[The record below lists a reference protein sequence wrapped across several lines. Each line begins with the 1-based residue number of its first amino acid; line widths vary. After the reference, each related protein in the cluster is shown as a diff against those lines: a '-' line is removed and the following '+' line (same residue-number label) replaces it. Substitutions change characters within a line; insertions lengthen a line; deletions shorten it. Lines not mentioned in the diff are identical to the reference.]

1 MPNFVKIRNKINKF
15 NKSLIID
22 GDKSLSI
29 RWALLSS
36 QSLEKCRSSNLLF
49 SEDVI
54 NTLNCLK
61 KLGVKIK
68 ISKNFCEIIGLGL
81 NGFKYKNNLILNAG
95 NSGTL
100 GRLILGLLVHS
111 KNKIRLK
118 GDKSL
123 SKRDFLR
130 VIKPLEKFGAKFKSN
145 YGKLPI
151 EIKGTNYP
159 KTIRYYEKKGS
170 AQCKSAVMFAA
181 LNTHGETIIK
191 AKKSRDHSE
200 LLFNHLKL
208 PIKVIKKKN
217 MI

>member
-1 MPNFVKIRNKINKF
+1 MSNFVKIKSKINKF
-15 NKSLIID
+15 NKTLSID

-36 QSLEKCRSSNLLF
+36 QSQKKSKASNLLL

-54 NTLNCLK
+54 STLNCLK

-68 ISKNFCEIIGLGL
+68 ISKDFCEIIGLGL
-81 NGFKYKNNLILNAG
+81 NGFKYKDNLILNAG

-111 KNKIRLK
+111 KKKIKLK

-123 SKRDFLR
+123 SKRDFIR
-130 VIKPLEKFGAKFKSN
+130 VMKPLKKFGAKFKSN

-151 EIKGTNYP
+151 EVKGTDYP
-159 KTIRYYEKKGS
+159 KQIRYFENKGS
-170 AQCKSAVMFAA
+170 AQCKSSVMFAA
-181 LNTHGETIIK
+181 LNTFGETMIK

-200 LLFNHLKL
+200 LLFKHLNL
-208 PIKVIKKKN
+208 PIKITKKR
-217 MI
+217 